1 MTPQDKVGKKKGPKG
16 NWEKLVERYNNLP
29 YPYQCVVREVLKPM
43 MQEKSK
49 SFFNRKIIRK
59 IYHGILQREM
69 NRQGINYTQLYN
81 KLNEKHSGQLNVK
94 TYESFRK
101 DMTINSYLFK
111 DACDILHIPYTEKKS
126 AGKSHII
133 LKELYAPVKTNTV
146 EIMRS
151 VPEKK
156 SLEKMKNTK
165 KWDDTTIKYEDKKQ
179 CVTTYQ
185 SDFLTLQGNLLCSS
199 EWVFRLLDSQEKKIL
214 EQLINALQFL
224 EVEMSEK
231 K

>member
-16 NWEKLVERYNNLP
+16 NWEKLVERYKNLP

-151 VPEKK
+151 VPEK
-156 SLEKMKNTK
+156 MKNTK

>member
-1 MTPQDKVGKKKGPKG
+1 
-16 NWEKLVERYNNLP
+16 
-29 YPYQCVVREVLKPM
+29 
-43 MQEKSK
+43 
-49 SFFNRKIIRK
+49 
-59 IYHGILQREM
+59 
-69 NRQGINYTQLYN
+69 
-81 KLNEKHSGQLNVK
+81 
-94 TYESFRK
+94 
-101 DMTINSYLFK
+101 
-111 DACDILHIPYTEKKS
+111 
-126 AGKSHII
+126 
-133 LKELYAPVKTNTV
+133 
-146 EIMRS
+146 
-151 VPEKK
+151 
-156 SLEKMKNTK
+156 MKNTK